1 MGIEWFDVALLAGT
15 ALVAAFVGSV
25 TGGGVTVIL
34 LPVLVLHFG
43 ILVAMPIVTI
53 SLLAATASRVAVNRR
68 EIALPVAL
76 WFSAGS
82 LPLTALGTYLFTV
95 SPPGFLT
102 RLLGVFLLG
111 AVVVRRWHGARLN
124 KFPAPAFLPLGA
136 VFGFLT
142 GISVGVASLL
152 APFFLGYGLRRGAY
166 VGTAGLSIL
175 AIQLVKLGVFGSRD
189 FLQPTVLTYGLL
201 LVPFMVVGTVLGK
214 MLLDRMSERFF
225 VLVIEAV
232 MIVAGLNFIVRGA
245 G

>member
-1 MGIEWFDVALLAGT
+1 MDIELVDVLLLAGT
-15 ALVAAFVGSV
+15 ALAASFVGSV

-43 ILVAMPIVTI
+43 ILVAMPIVTLA
-53 SLLAATASRVAVNRR
+53 LLAASASRVAVNRR
-68 EIALPVAL
+68 VIALPVAL
-76 WFSAGS
+76 WFSLGS
-82 LPLTALGTYLFTV
+82 LPLTALGTYLFTL

-102 RLLGVFLLG
+102 RLLGGFLLT
-111 AVVVRRWHGARLN
+111 AVVVRRWHGEPLGR
-124 KFPAPAFLPLGA
+124 FPAPAFLPLGA

-142 GISVGVASLL
+142 GISVAVASLL
-152 APFFLGYGLRRGAY
+152 APFFLGHGLRKGAY

-175 AIQLVKLGVFGSRD
+175 AIQLVKLGVFGSQD

-214 MLLDRMSERFF
+214 FLLDRMSERFF
-225 VLVIEAV
+225 VLLIEVV
-232 MIVAGLNFIVRGA
+232 MIVTGLNFLIRGA